1 MQALLLKSVF
11 QAAKNLHISMD
22 DPTGKGNGKC
32 KSPSMEEQL
41 CLTFVN
47 VKLNIRVIFY
57 AWAYRTMEMMWGNIS
72 SQQDSDDEGKGKGN
86 DNESEG
92 GFGIFASESDT
103 DL

>member
-11 QAAKNLHISMD
+11 HAAKNLHISMD
-22 DPTGKGNGKC
+22 YPTSKGKGKC

-57 AWAYRTMEMMWGNIS
+57 AWGYRWMEKKWGNIS
-72 SQQDSDDEGKGKGN
+72 SPP
-86 DNESEG
+86 ESEDDPG
-92 GFGIFASESDT
+92 
-103 DL
+103 